1 MSRRGPRDVA
11 VGGDSNSARRLR
23 GQGRGRPA
31 PLPGKRTSG
40 GPRERCRAHPLAA
53 RAGPGR
59 IVRPGWGKTR
69 GLLCAWGANEDNKL
83 PGAPMEGWGPGVL
96 VPLPDKGLGSPRKSS
111 SFSPFLLWKFPLSP
125 LLTHRS

>member
-1 MSRRGPRDVA
+1 MWRWEATRTALAACGDRGGVALRRCPASGLLGDRGNDAAHTPSLPARVLGESCGRVGERRG
-11 VGGDSNSARRLR
+11 
-23 GQGRGRPA
+23 
-31 PLPGKRTSG
+31 
-40 GPRERCRAHPLAA
+40 
-53 RAGPGR
+53 
-59 IVRPGWGKTR
+59 